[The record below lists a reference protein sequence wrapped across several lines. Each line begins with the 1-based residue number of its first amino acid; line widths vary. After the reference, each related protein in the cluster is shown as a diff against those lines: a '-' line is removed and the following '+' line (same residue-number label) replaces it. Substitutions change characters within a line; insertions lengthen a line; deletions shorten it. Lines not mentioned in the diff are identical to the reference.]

1 MRSFVIIILITTTMW
16 ACQKDADP
24 QLIGNKNI
32 TTLSD
37 VISDSGITIID
48 SFYCYSASDSS
59 KLRDDNLPITFKG
72 FLPSV
77 KIEKIEIYSSNHFSA
92 PLRENFTTYQRI
104 AETSPVDNM
113 LNHKLPSE
121 YGNNYLIALGY
132 SGDTLYRSEPIPSTF
147 LTDQTNYTTSEV
159 YWEKDEINRIRF
171 ITNFKANTVRSS
183 IVEISAPNS
192 GNVITLHTSETEFSL
207 IDQFEFGFSSKPDV
221 ENPSLEPG
229 EYNVKLFFLDRDNLA
244 IYKQRFDNLIIE

>member
-1 MRSFVIIILITTTMW
+1 
-16 ACQKDADP
+16 
-24 QLIGNKNI
+24 
-32 TTLSD
+32 
-37 VISDSGITIID
+37 
-48 SFYCYSASDSS
+48 
-59 KLRDDNLPITFKG
+59 
-72 FLPSV
+72 V

-183 IVEISAPNS
+183 IVEISSPNS

-229 EYNVKLFFLDRDNLA
+229 EYNVKLFFLDRDNRA
-244 IYKQRFDNLIIE
+244 IYKQRFDNLFIE